1 MRETPMKYRALLV
14 TEEKLLRPL
23 QSFSNEI
30 SRLRAWAGEVL
41 RHHKGVV
48 KIYEMTE
55 KEVEAIERQL
65 MS

>member
-1 MRETPMKYRALLV
+1 MKYRALLV

-23 QSFSNEI
+23 QCFSNEV
-30 SRLRAWAGEVL
+30 SRLRSWATEVL
-41 RHHKGVV
+41 RNHKGVV

-65 MS
+65 TS